1 MSEFSDL
8 SHTEIASSDQSES
21 NNFAQDDFERLDHD
35 AVGVYESGPIP
46 EQDEEITTTNNAFG
60 GEEPAEEDRYAAG
73 ASEDAAQSSSD
84 PLISWGDEENESLPQ
99 PSAAVPDSQGSAL
112 DDLGGLAMGALASA
126 GAQSAFK
133 SPSPPDPYPS
143 PPQESEAVSNTEP
156 VSEAPQESKVAGK
169 SMTARFFKWL
179 LSPFKIPFMYWKT
192 LALASLGAS
201 FESPYCM
208 WMVIMITI
216 SILFSFFLSR
226 FMIRLSL
233 PLGTFCLTSSSLF
246 YQFSQEWHLISKDD
260 IWCQTMKIHCG
271 NFWHCGRWSFKC
283 VSVSWFCKFVTLC
296 DVVCY

>member
-169 SMTARFFKWL
+169 SMTARFFK
-179 LSPFKIPFMYWKT
+179 
-192 LALASLGAS
+192 
-201 FESPYCM
+201 
-208 WMVIMITI
+208 
-216 SILFSFFLSR
+216 
-226 FMIRLSL
+226 
-233 PLGTFCLTSSSLF
+233 
-246 YQFSQEWHLISKDD
+246 
-260 IWCQTMKIHCG
+260 
-271 NFWHCGRWSFKC
+271 
-283 VSVSWFCKFVTLC
+283 
-296 DVVCY
+296 